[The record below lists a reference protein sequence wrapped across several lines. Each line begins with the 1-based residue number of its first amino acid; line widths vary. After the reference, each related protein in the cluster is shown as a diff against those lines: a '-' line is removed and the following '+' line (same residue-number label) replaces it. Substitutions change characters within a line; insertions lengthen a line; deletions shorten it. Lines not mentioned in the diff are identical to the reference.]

1 MAQKVIVQDVQELS
15 RYKAKLSL
23 LVRDLEKCSSDLNKA
38 FEVVQIHVTQMLDL
52 SRSQCKNWCD
62 PQYESLKDSIV
73 RCTAAVNA
81 SSVILQSNAEIV
93 SRQLTGIVDS
103 VQYIDKLIDQLLSIA
118 GVTDNSAALASSCAY
133 IKHLS
138 AEEVSARWQSA
149 VESINEQ
156 IENYREALY
165 QRGVPDCSWLE
176 KTLTAHKNAMLEQEA
191 YELDV
196 ASGHGADSIHN
207 SDAYLYPGDYSA
219 FYDQLAGE
227 FRTHCAEATNPNYNS
242 EEVNQW
248 YINCQ
253 RCVPTYEMLRRG
265 LDVTALPCDGG
276 YDYLASHPFS
286 VWENANVISCIGQGK
301 SEIEAAMNSWGD
313 CARAQITVMWT
324 RTSGHTFLAEQRG
337 GRTYF
342 IDPQSGNEN
351 YLDWIDSA
359 IPGMTQFCRIDN
371 LDTSPFINHCY
382 REV

>member
-1 MAQKVIVQDVQELS
+1 MATKVIVQDV
-15 RYKAKLSL
+15 Y
-23 LVRDLEKCSSDLNKA
+23 
-38 FEVVQIHVTQMLDL
+38 
-52 SRSQCKNWCD
+52 
-62 PQYESLKDSIV
+62 
-73 RCTAAVNA
+73 
-81 SSVILQSNAEIV
+81 
-93 SRQLTGIVDS
+93 
-103 VQYIDKLIDQLLSIA
+103 
-118 GVTDNSAALASSCAY
+118 ALASYADN
-133 IKHLS
+133 IKKLKSDLELNSSTLLKMFELVSANIATLTALTNTQKKNWMDPQFDALQMRVEQCINAVNSTSLLLKETSLTLNTQLAEMEKSILYVNELVSKLKEINTYGGATVTANSFSRHLS
-138 AEEVSARWQSA
+138 PVEVSNRWKTA
-149 VESINEQ
+149 VQSINEQ
-156 IENYREALY
+156 IENYREALN
-165 QRGVPDCSWLE
+165 QRGVPNCKWLD
-176 KTLTAHKNAMLEQEA
+176 KTLAAHRAAMLEQEA
-191 YELDV
+191 YEFDV

-219 FYDQLAGE
+219 FYDQLAEE
-227 FRTHCAEATNPNYNS
+227 FRTHCTEATNPNYNS

-301 SEIEAAMNSWGD
+301 SEIETAMNSWGD
-313 CARAQITVMWT
+313 GARAQITVMWT
-324 RTSGHTFLAEQRG
+324 RISGHTFLAEQRG
-337 GRTYF
+337 GQTYF